1 MASKQS
7 PPSVISTPIIGTT
20 NTAQIGAQ
28 SMRKASRRL
37 NHGVYASGGSTHRGG
52 G

>member
-1 MASKQS
+1 MASKHSQ
-7 PPSVISTPIIGTT
+7 PAVISRPIIGTR

-37 NHGVYASGGSTHRGG
+37 NHGVYASGGNTHRGG